1 MKCDPKS
8 PSLAAVVPSWAQT
21 PEITFLRP
29 LEASLRDGSSA
40 ISASLKLALLRVD
53 EAATILNVSS
63 KTIRRLTA
71 RGDLRVVRIGRLV
84 RVPSSE
90 IDRLMAAGCPSGG
103 NFGDGGDHD

>member
-1 MKCDPKS
+1 MKRDPKS
-8 PSLAAVVPSWAQT
+8 PSLTAVVPSWAEK

-40 ISASLKLALLRVD
+40 ISTSPKSTLLRVD

-71 RGDLRVVRIGRLV
+71 RGDLKAVRIGRLV
-84 RVPSSE
+84 RIRFSE
-90 IDRLMAAGCPSGG
+90 IESLIARGGSHEGGSGAGES
-103 NFGDGGDHD
+103 HD